1 MIIKKLA
8 YITISYWEKNKI
20 IDPQLKSI
28 YQYGVEL
35 LISSLISILLVLI
48 SGIVFFSILDSVLFL
63 VVFIPIRLF
72 SGGYHANTYLAC
84 NISMLFTFCGTALCS
99 KIIPLSMHGICVVSI
114 ICLVVFL
121 FLCPVDNKHKP
132 ISQTQKK
139 KCKVISLTLLI
150 ITIIICCLFYLV
162 NMTYYNT
169 ILFTVV
175 AITILVPIGK
185 IKNYI
190 ERGNENE
197 KNC

>member
-8 YITISYWEKNKI
+8 YITISYWEKNRI
-20 IDPQLKSI
+20 IDPKFKSI

-35 LISSLISILLVLI
+35 LISSLISILLVLM
-48 SGIVFFSILDSVLFL
+48 SGIAFFSILDSALFL
-63 VVFIPIRLF
+63 AFFIPIRLF
-72 SGGYHANTYLAC
+72 SGGFHANTYLAC

-99 KIIPLSMHGICVVSI
+99 KKIPLSIHGICVVSL

-121 FLCPVDNKHKP
+121 LLCPVENKNKP

-139 KCKVISLTLLI
+139 KCKIISLTLLI
-150 ITIIICCLFYLV
+150 ITIIICCFLYLV
-162 NMTYYNT
+162 NITYYTT

-190 ERGNENE
+190 ERGNKNE